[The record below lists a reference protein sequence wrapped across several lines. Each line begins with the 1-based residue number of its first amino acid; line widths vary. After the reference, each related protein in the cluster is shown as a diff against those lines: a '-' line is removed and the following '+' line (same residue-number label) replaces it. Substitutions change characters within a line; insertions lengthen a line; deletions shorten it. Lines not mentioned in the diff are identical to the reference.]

1 MTLAYSESCPVQ
13 AFRVGTRVY
22 ATQFHPELDLDGLA
36 TRVEVYKYAG
46 YFEPEEADA
55 VMAAARASGVTD
67 VPNIL
72 KGFVELFARDGN
84 G

>member
-1 MTLAYSESCPVQ
+1 
-13 AFRVGTRVY
+13 
-22 ATQFHPELDLDGLA
+22 
-36 TRVEVYKYAG
+36 
-46 YFEPEEADA
+46 
-55 VMAAARASGVTD
+55 VMAAARASGVTE

>member
-1 MTLAYSESCPVQ
+1 VQ

-36 TRVEVYKYAG
+36 TRVDVYKYSG
-46 YFEPEEADA
+46 YFEPDEADA
-55 VMAAARASGVTD
+55 VMAAARASGVTK

-72 KGFVELFARDGN
+72 KGFVELFARP
-84 G
+84 